1 MSDESEAPSQETAS
15 FFLFIKLPKIVHFGC
30 CNEFLSNFSSALN
43 RVPLGIRLRRD
54 GAPLP
59 ILPAQNGKGVDPGSA
74 LSLSLNRGG
83 EKDHA
88 TRVSVDTNPVTALD
102 RDLAAHTLTPD
113 PNQKGNEK
121 VDPVRNG

>member
-1 MSDESEAPSQETAS
+1 VTKAKH
-15 FFLFIKLPKIVHFGC
+15 LL
-30 CNEFLSNFSSALN
+30 
-43 RVPLGIRLRRD
+43 RVPLGIRLQRD

-83 EKDHA
+83 EKDHV
-88 TRVSVDTNPVTALD
+88 TRASVDTNHVTALD

-113 PNQKGNEK
+113 PNQKGSEK
-121 VDPVRNG
+121 VDPVRKSLEKRALVTAVDRAEIAIL